1 MQFDLII
8 IGGGPGGYVAAIRAA
23 SIGKKV
29 ALIEAA
35 DLGGTCLNRGCI
47 PSKTMLKYAELIDGV
62 MKASH
67 WGIEINEM
75 NLSLDKMIE
84 RKNSIVTQLKNGV
97 QYLMDKNKIMI
108 FKGTGTLSDDKSVEI
123 EMEAGTQKIAA
134 HQIII
139 ATGSRP
145 VVPKIKGIDQIEYH
159 TTDTIFDMQE
169 IPKSIAVIG
178 GGVIGV
184 EMASVFASLGSAVS
198 IIELNDRIISA
209 EDIDASIIL
218 EKALRKK
225 GIKIF
230 KNTEVT
236 AFEDFNHTKKISCME
251 NGEEKTIEVDA
262 VLLAI
267 GRQPNLSVLGSSSI
281 KLKKNH
287 IEVDKYLETSKK
299 GIFAIGDV
307 IGGLQLAHV
316 ASAEGLTAVANL
328 EGKKKEMD
336 YSVIPR
342 CIYTQPQIASVGYT
356 EETLKNKGLKYR
368 VEKSEFSSNGKAITM
383 GATEGFAKLYVDP
396 IYGEILGAVMAGE
409 NVTEMISQIS
419 SYMTLEGTIDELAE
433 MIQPHPSLSETL
445 METANSLLGRGI
457 HY

>member
-62 MKASH
+62 KKASH

-316 ASAEGLTAVANL
+316 ASAEGLTAVENL

>member
-62 MKASH
+62 KKASH

-145 VVPKIKGIDQIEYH
+145 VVPKIKGIDQIQYH

-383 GATEGFAKLYVDP
+383 GAAEGFAKLYVDP

>member
-62 MKASH
+62 KKASH

-123 EMEAGTQKIAA
+123 EMEAGIQKIAA

-145 VVPKIKGIDQIEYH
+145 VVPKIKGIDQIQYH

-169 IPKSIAVIG
+169 IPKSIAIIG

-356 EETLKNKGLKYR
+356 EETLKNKGLEYR

-383 GATEGFAKLYVDP
+383 GAAEGFAKLYVDP

>member
-62 MKASH
+62 KKASH

-145 VVPKIKGIDQIEYH
+145 VVPKIKGIDQIQYH

-169 IPKSIAVIG
+169 IPKSIAIIG

-356 EETLKNKGLKYR
+356 EETLKNKGLEYR

-383 GATEGFAKLYVDP
+383 GAAEGFAKLYVDP